1 LLAIIHAG
9 VATSTMKYENIETSP
24 LPSPA
29 NRRRGYLHEA
39 DWEKVSTSSLNFPK
53 EVQDTSCR
61 PALGGWECP
70 PKFGGQVVEI
80 AIFGRILVL

>member
-1 LLAIIHAG
+1 
-9 VATSTMKYENIETSP
+9 MKYENIETSP

-61 PALGGWECP
+61 SALGGWECPPNSPPIP